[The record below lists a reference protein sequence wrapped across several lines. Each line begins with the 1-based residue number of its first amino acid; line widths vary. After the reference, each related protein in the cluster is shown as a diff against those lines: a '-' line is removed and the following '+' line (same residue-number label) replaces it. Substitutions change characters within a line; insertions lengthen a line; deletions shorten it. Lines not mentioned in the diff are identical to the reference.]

1 MVGIVISRR
10 MRAQSLCLNWP
21 DRARPSGHPT
31 LLRHII
37 RRPRSRRHFARQ
49 VKLEDAG
56 NGDNGPRLVSVFK
69 SDVSKRLGAI
79 DEEAAAGPV
88 LVLDHPVSSSVPTD
102 HKQWRFQTRRR
113 FSVVVA
119 HWGSSLMMADDVP
132 RRMPD

>member
-21 DRARPSGHPT
+21 DRVRQSGHPA
-31 LLRHII
+31 LLRRII
-37 RRPRSRRHFARQ
+37 RSPRGRRRFAGQ

-56 NGDNGPRLVSVFK
+56 NSDNGPRLVSTFK
-69 SDVSKRLGAI
+69 SHVSKRLGAI
-79 DEEAAAGPV
+79 DEEAAADPV
-88 LVLDHPVSSSVPTD
+88 LVLDHPVSSAVPTN

-132 RRMPD
+132 R